1 MRVAEK
7 GKRALP
13 LILAHIQSWW
23 IYWHKIKNNIVPFA
37 FCFTLVS
44 LVHLYLTNLTSL
56 EYFHV
61 GVSSQKKLYCRVV
74 WEVKHGNFVSNKLI
88 WFRFLL

>member
-23 IYWHKIKNNIVPFA
+23 IYWQKIKNNNIVPFA

-44 LVHLYLTNLTSL
+44 LVQLYLTKLTSL

-61 GVSSQKKLYCRVV
+61 GISSERNYIAMLFGK
-74 WEVKHGNFVSNKLI
+74 
-88 WFRFLL
+88 